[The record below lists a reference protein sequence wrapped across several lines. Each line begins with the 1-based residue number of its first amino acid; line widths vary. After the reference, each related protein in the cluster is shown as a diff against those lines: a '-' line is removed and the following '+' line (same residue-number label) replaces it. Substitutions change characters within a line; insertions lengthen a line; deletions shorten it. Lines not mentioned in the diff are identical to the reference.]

1 MSGSASA
8 GAERDALANHKRRAY
23 RSVQEAREKL
33 TYKSGG
39 KPEFEYELLLMFV
52 RNELSAAVT
61 TPLLAIIVAM
71 GAMFWAPPRELL
83 IWLGTVFVAKGI
95 LISLCRQF
103 IRAPRDDSKTPMW
116 RAKITAAEFLYGVS
130 WAAVAFISPHTQSE
144 AAHTFIFASMLVVIS
159 MRMLFASTVM
169 PIVYAGTL
177 PMTVAIVIRF
187 SLLDNP
193 FYWAMAA
200 MAVGVHIYFI
210 WLMSGLNSTVVAMLE
225 FRAEKDALIAE
236 LEQSKSISDE
246 ARARAEEANLAKSR
260 FLATMSHELRTP
272 LNAILGFSEI
282 MRAEILG
289 PHANPTYK
297 EYAADIHQSG
307 QHLLNLI
314 NEILDISRIEAGR
327 YELHEAPIDL
337 AELVEDCH
345 RLMRLRAESKG
356 LKIVEAFEEDLP
368 QLWADERAI
377 RQICLNLL
385 SNAIKFTPS
394 GGTIALKVGR
404 TGDRRSVPQRE
415 GHRPRH
421 SRERDPARVEE
432 LRPGFARASDRGR
445 RHRARPAHHQGTDR
459 AARRRLR
466 AEEQAALRHRGDH
479 HLPAQA
485 RDGGAAP
492 RARTRRAADRAA
504 ETRHLARQR
513 QAVGAISV
521 PIDQASIALPQGPS
535 TTFPSPAERRRRR
548 AF

>member
-8 GAERDALANHKRRAY
+8 GAERAAPAASSSKRRAF

-61 TPLLAIIVAM
+61 TPLLAVIVAM
-71 GAMFWAPPRELL
+71 GAMFWAPPRDLL

-95 LISLCRQF
+95 LIALCRQF
-103 IRAPRDDSKTPMW
+103 INAPRDDTQTPMW

-130 WAAVAFISPHTQSE
+130 WAGVAFISPDTQGE
-144 AAHTFIFASMLVVIS
+144 AAHTFIFASLLVVIS
-159 MRMLFASTVM
+159 MRMLFASTVL

-187 SLLDNP
+187 ALLDNP

-210 WLMSGLNSTVVAMLE
+210 WLTNGLNATVLAMLE

-236 LEQSKSISDE
+236 LEQSKSVSEE
-246 ARARAEEANLAKSR
+246 ARLRAEEANLAKSR

-289 PHANPTYK
+289 PHNNPTYK
-297 EYAADIHQSG
+297 EYANDIHESG

-327 YELHEAPIDL
+327 YELHEAPLDL
-337 AELVEDCH
+337 AGVVEDCH
-345 RLMRLRAESKG
+345 RLMRLRAENKG
-356 LKIVEAFEEDLP
+356 LKIVESFEPNLP

-385 SNAIKFTPS
+385 SNAIKFTPT
-394 GGTIALKVGR
+394 GGTVTLKIGR
-404 TGDRRSVPQRE
+404 TGTGGQFLSVKDTGPGIPESEIPRVLKSFGQGSLAHQTAEGGTGLGLPITKGLTELHDGAFELKSKLRYGTEVIITFPRKRVMEALPRVPEPRE
-415 GHRPRH
+415 LQP
-421 SRERDPARVEE
+421 E
-432 LRPGFARASDRGR
+432 
-445 RHRARPAHHQGTDR
+445 
-459 AARRRLR
+459 
-466 AEEQAALRHRGDH
+466 
-479 HLPAQA
+479 
-485 RDGGAAP
+485 
-492 RARTRRAADRAA
+492 RARTAW
-504 ETRHLARQR
+504 HARGKR
-513 QAVGAISV
+513 
-521 PIDQASIALPQGPS
+521 
-535 TTFPSPAERRRRR
+535 
-548 AF
+548 

>member
-8 GAERDALANHKRRAY
+8 RAERAAPAASSSKRRAS

-61 TPLLAIIVAM
+61 TPLLAVIVAM
-71 GAMFWAPPRELL
+71 GAMFWAPPRDLL

-95 LISLCRQF
+95 LIALCRQF
-103 IRAPRDDSKTPMW
+103 ITAPRDDTQTPMW

-130 WAAVAFISPHTQSE
+130 WAGVAFISPATQGE
-144 AAHTFIFASMLVVIS
+144 AAHTFIFAAILVVIS
-159 MRMLFASTVM
+159 MRMLFASTVL

-187 SLLDNP
+187 ALLDNP

-210 WLMSGLNSTVVAMLE
+210 WLTNGLNATVVAMLE

-236 LEQSKSISDE
+236 LEQSKSVSEE
-246 ARARAEEANLAKSR
+246 ARLRAEEANLAKSR

-289 PHANPTYK
+289 PHNNPTYK
-297 EYAADIHQSG
+297 EYANDIHESG

-327 YELHEAPIDL
+327 YELHEAPLDL
-337 AELVEDCH
+337 AGVVEDCH
-345 RLMRLRAESKG
+345 RLMRLRAENKG
-356 LKIVEAFEEDLP
+356 LKIVESFEPNLL

-385 SNAIKFTPS
+385 SNAIKFTPT
-394 GGTIALKVGR
+394 GGTVTLKIGR
-404 TGDRRSVPQRE
+404 TGTGGQFLSVKDTGPGIPESEIPRVLKSSAKARWRI
-415 GHRPRH
+415 RP
-421 SRERDPARVEE
+421 PK
-432 LRPGFARASDRGR
+432 
-445 RHRARPAHHQGTDR
+445 
-459 AARRRLR
+459 
-466 AEEQAALRHRGDH
+466 
-479 HLPAQA
+479 
-485 RDGGAAP
+485 AAP
-492 RARTRRAADRAA
+492 G
-504 ETRHLARQR
+504 LAC
-513 QAVGAISV
+513 
-521 PIDQASIALPQGPS
+521 
-535 TTFPSPAERRRRR
+535 PSPR
-548 AF
+548 A